1 MIGLERDVLVSFGS
15 GHVRRSN
22 VDTEMGTLDSV
33 IPSRIAIQALGS
45 FSCAAIRCFIRWRR
59 VTLNFSPT

>member
-22 VDTEMGTLDSV
+22 VDTEMGTFIDSV
-33 IPSRIAIQALGS
+33 IPSRIAIQALRS
-45 FSCAAIRCFIRWRR
+45 FSCAAY
-59 VTLNFSPT
+59 